1 MKKEL
6 LIASALVS
14 TMGVASV
21 AQAVTATMSGSH
33 HTGLVGKSIDDGS
46 ADTTTQSVASS
57 FSVSLSETT
66 DGGIGVASS
75 FMLANEGTSGT
86 QSAGITLT
94 FTDGSKLDVINGGN
108 AAKTHDISVP
118 GGAGEASITVTSTNR
133 AQTGLDFF
141 GEATV
146 VGVEWHSAADFMADG
161 LKIGASFSADTGAAA
176 AASVALESS
185 WGLGATYVTSA
196 GDTALTIGAGLADS
210 DWKDTGTAPSS
221 GSNGFHVGFSAVTGN
236 LTVAAGYANGDK
248 VSNSTTTDESELN
261 DATVTKVGAKYV
273 TGDITLSLG
282 FTSGA
287 GKDSQTLGTAGTTED
302 AQDVLDAGISYAV
315 ASGVTAN
322 LGWKDVDSQVDG
334 SSETSGGTS
343 WYIGGQLLLWQTSL
357 SLVMLSMS
365 MTTLKLQVLLNL
377 TQVTLKCTSTSLV
390 RLVTLVL

>member
-75 FMLANEGTSGT
+75 FMLANEGTGGT

-94 FTDGSKLDVINGGN
+94 FTDGSKLDLINAGN
-108 AAKTHDISVP
+108 AAKSHDVSVP
-118 GGAGEASITVTSTNR
+118 GSAGEPGVTVTTTNY
-133 AQTGLDFF
+133 AQDGLDFF
-141 GEATV
+141 GEATA
-146 VGVEWHSAADFMADG
+146 VGIEWHSAADFMADG
-161 LKIGASFSADTGAAA
+161 LKIGASFSADTGAASTFSA
-176 AASVALESS
+176 KLESS

-210 DWKDTGTAPSS
+210 DFKDSGTAASS
-221 GSNGFHVGFSAVTGN
+221 GSNGFHVGFSAVTGD
-236 LTVAAGYANGDK
+236 LTIAAGYANGDK
-248 VSNSTTTDESELN
+248 VADGTGANESEVN
-261 DATVTKVGAKYV
+261 DNTVTKVGAKYV
-273 TGDITLSLG
+273 AGDITLSIG
-282 FTSGA
+282 YTSGA
-287 GKDSQTLGTAGTTED
+287 GKSSTTLGTAGTTED
-302 AQDVLDAGISYAV
+302 AKDTLAAGISYAV

-322 LGWKDVDSQVDG
+322 IGYVDVESQVAG

-343 WYIGGQLLLWQTSL
+343 WYIGAN
-357 SLVMLSMS
+357 MS
-365 MTTLKLQVLLNL
+365 F
-377 TQVTLKCTSTSLV
+377 
-390 RLVTLVL
+390 